1 MLDQRTIQYYER
13 EALRY
18 AAATAEHSMN
28 EQIARFTALLPS
40 GARILDLGCG
50 GGRDLAS
57 FSRQAFN
64 AVGLDAALELA
75 KIART
80 TSGCPVIVG
89 DMLRLPFKD
98 KSFDAVWASASLL
111 HLRRD
116 DIKIALDLIKS
127 TLVGEGLFFSSL
139 KMGKG
144 EDRTNDGRFFTY
156 FMPTEWEER
165 LAHAGFELIESRCD
179 PAGAG
184 DRWMNTIAR
193 SKTGR
198 MI

>member
-1 MLDQRTIQYYER
+1 MLDQKTVQYYER
-13 EALRY
+13 EATRY
-18 AAATAEHSMN
+18 AAATARHSMN
-28 EQIARFTALLPS
+28 EQITRFTGLLPS
-40 GARILDLGCG
+40 GAWILDLGCG

-75 KIART
+75 RIART

-116 DIKIALDLIKS
+116 DAQIVLDLIKR
-127 TLVGEGLFFSSL
+127 TLVGGGLFFSSL

-144 EDRTNDGRFFTY
+144 ENRTDDGRFFTY
-156 FMPTEWEER
+156 FMRAEWEER